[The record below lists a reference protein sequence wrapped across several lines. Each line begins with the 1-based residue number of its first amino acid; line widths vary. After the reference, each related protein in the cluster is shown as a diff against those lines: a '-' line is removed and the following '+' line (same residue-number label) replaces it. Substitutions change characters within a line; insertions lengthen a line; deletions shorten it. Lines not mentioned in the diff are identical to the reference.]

1 MNVKVKYI
9 LPLAIVIFFISVV
22 GVNAQM
28 ENLRADYDS
37 KLATYD
43 QAKTDYLKLKN
54 LSSTDSQRVEG
65 ARKVLVTSLDSV
77 NAYMN
82 MFKSKLDSIKP
93 AEGEGSIGNLSD
105 KYIQLTGLDR
115 KIQDAKSLDDLK
127 KCLTDTKTFWQEVV
141 DSCKYVQSRYMLFQ
155 TNEAYLKLNQ
165 VATELDS
172 FVDSE
177 ELKNAKNSLTSSNTE
192 FTNYYSQMLKKSQSD
207 MNSSYADLQ
216 SNVTKYSKVLGDTE
230 ASLAKVIQKASE

>member
-1 MNVKVKYI
+1 M
-9 LPLAIVIFFISVV
+9 PVV
-22 GVNAQM
+22 R
-28 ENLRADYDS
+28 LFRH
-37 KLATYD
+37 LH
-43 QAKTDYLKLKN
+43 
-54 LSSTDSQRVEG
+54 
-65 ARKVLVTSLDSV
+65 
-77 NAYMN
+77 
-82 MFKSKLDSIKP
+82 F
-93 AEGEGSIGNLSD
+93 LSD